1 MNHNQH
7 ASFTMKKFT
16 SAFILLLLTF
26 NVFAKS
32 QKNQYVRIKTSY
44 GDCIIR
50 LYNETPKH
58 RDNFIKLTKQ
68 GFYNGTLF
76 HRVIQ
81 DFMIQGGDPDSKK
94 AKAGQALGD
103 GDVGYTV
110 DAEFRDSLFHKK
122 GVIAAARDNNPK
134 KASSGCQFYLVEGKR
149 FTDEALDKLEETRLK
164 GRKIPL
170 AQREWYKSVGGVPHL
185 DQNYTVYGE
194 IVSGLD
200 MVDRIAAVKKDAK
213 DRPLQDVPMMVSLLK
228 KKECRRL
235 DRILGL

>member
-1 MNHNQH
+1 
-7 ASFTMKKFT
+7 MKKIAA
-16 SAFILLLLTF
+16 AFILLLITCV
-26 NVFAKS
+26 VFAKAP
-32 QKNQYVRIKTSY
+32 KNQYVRIKTNY
-44 GDCIIR
+44 GECIIR

-58 RDNFIKLTKQ
+58 RDNFIKLAKQ

-94 AKAGQALGD
+94 AKPGEALGD
-103 GDVGYTV
+103 GDVAYTV

-122 GVIAAARDNNPK
+122 GVIAAARDDNPK

-149 FTDEALDKLEETRLK
+149 FTDEQLDQMEQTRLK

-185 DQNYTVYGE
+185 DQNYTVFGE
-194 IVSGLD
+194 IVTGLD
-200 MVDRIAAVKKDAK
+200 MVDRIAALKKDAK
-213 DRPLQDVPMMVSLLK
+213 DRPLQDVPMTVSLLK
-228 KKECRRL
+228 KKECKWL
-235 DRILGL
+235 DRILQKG